1 MVISQQE
8 PEFVIGSL
16 GSAVSEVI
24 IKAEENEGSG
34 GGRRGGD
41 KVIKNIPKESS
52 HLYSRPG
59 ACTVANLTLNQ
70 SMKALSLY
78 PAYKMPR
85 PYF

>member
-34 GGRRGGD
+34 GGGETKSSKTSPR
-41 KVIKNIPKESS
+41 S
-52 HLYSRPG
+52 HLIFIPG
-59 ACTVANLTLNQ
+59 PGPVL
-70 SMKALSLY
+70 
-78 PAYKMPR
+78 
-85 PYF
+85 

>member
-34 GGRRGGD
+34 GGEGETKSSKTSPR
-41 KVIKNIPKESS
+41 S
-52 HLYSRPG
+52 HLIFIPG
-59 ACTVANLTLNQ
+59 PGPVL
-70 SMKALSLY
+70 
-78 PAYKMPR
+78 
-85 PYF
+85 